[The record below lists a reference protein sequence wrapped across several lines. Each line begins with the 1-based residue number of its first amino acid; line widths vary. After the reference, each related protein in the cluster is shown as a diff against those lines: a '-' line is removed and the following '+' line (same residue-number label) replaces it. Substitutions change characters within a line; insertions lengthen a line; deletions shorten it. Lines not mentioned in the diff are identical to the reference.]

1 MGFRV
6 VAILVASAALCGCS
20 VVRDYVA
27 DVHENDARA
36 YCEAKRL
43 DPAVK
48 PIAGKLPIVEP
59 SEITPHMLALDK
71 VPTSAEVD
79 AIIVLSENQH
89 ACRDKMDEV
98 AKDHWPTQVATRRS
112 LALKLDL
119 VTAQLIR
126 RTMTYGNANRLYQEA
141 ALEAEG
147 QLTADR
153 KEQMDKAREEE
164 SLAWRTLGDGI
175 KAIAGSQKPEPT
187 QDPCTWA
194 GNTVDCGGR

>member
-1 MGFRV
+1 MGFKV
-6 VAILVASAALCGCS
+6 IAILMASAALVGCS

-27 DVHENDARA
+27 DMHEGDAHA
-36 YCEAKRL
+36 FCEALRS

-48 PIAGKLPIVEP
+48 PLVGKLPIVDT

-71 VPTSAEVD
+71 VPTPKDVE
-79 AIIVLSENQH
+79 AIIVLSEDQH
-89 ACRDKMDEV
+89 SCRDKMDEV
-98 AKDHWPTQVATRRS
+98 AKDHWPTQVVARKS

-126 RTMTYGNANRLYQEA
+126 RKMTFGNANRLYQEA

-147 QLTADR
+147 QFTADR
-153 KEQMDKAREEE
+153 KDQMDKAREQEAI
-164 SLAWRTLGDGI
+164 AWRTLGDGI
-175 KAIAGSQKPEPT
+175 KAIAGSQNPEPT

-194 GNTVDCGGR
+194 GNTVDCGAR

>member
-1 MGFRV
+1 MGLRTV
-6 VAILVASAALCGCS
+6 VILVASVALCGCS

-27 DVHENDARA
+27 DIHEDDARA
-36 YCEAKRL
+36 FCEAKRA

-48 PIAGKLPIVEP
+48 PLVGKLPIVDS

-71 VPTSAEVD
+71 VPTSADVE

-89 ACRDKMDEV
+89 ACRDKLDAV
-98 AKDHWPTQVATRRS
+98 AQDHWPTQVATRKN

-126 RTMTYGNANRLYQEA
+126 RKMTFGNANRLYQEA
-141 ALEAEG
+141 TLEAEG
-147 QLTADR
+147 QFTADR
-153 KEQMDKAREEE
+153 KEQMDKAREQE

-175 KAIAGSQKPEPT
+175 KAIAGTQKPEPT

-194 GNTVDCGGR
+194 GNTVDCGTR